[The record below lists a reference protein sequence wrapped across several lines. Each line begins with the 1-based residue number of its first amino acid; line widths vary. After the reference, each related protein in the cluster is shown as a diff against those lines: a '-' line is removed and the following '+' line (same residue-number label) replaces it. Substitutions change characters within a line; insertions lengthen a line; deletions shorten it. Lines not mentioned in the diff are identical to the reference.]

1 MAVLQFLFFLAI
13 SSGQGWKTGV
23 VAGINLLGATQAVV
37 TVVMSSFFIGYS
49 LVLLAIS
56 ELLVLSLVHML
67 RDFVLFLHCRKVV
80 NWFFCSIYS

>member
-13 SSGQGWKTGV
+13 SSGQGWKTG

-67 RDFVLFLHCRKVV
+67 RDLVLFLHCRKVV